1 MENEVSQKTIEY
13 FLEKNNITDPDQKA
27 KVLLAMTDIVY
38 EYNMNVIEHEKEQD
52 AEKKKKIEEEL
63 KETENKIGE
72 TIKEALES

>member
-13 FLEKNNITDPDQKA
+13 FLEKHNISDPDQKA

-38 EYNMNVIEHEKEQD
+38 EYNMDVVEYEKEQD
-52 AEKKKKIEEEL
+52 EDKKKKILEEL

-72 TIKEALES
+72 TIKEALAS